1 MNNFCIPF
9 NEMKDFLNEKVEK
22 YNRPEFIET
31 DPIQIPKSF
40 SSFED
45 IAISGFLSSVIAWGQ
60 RKSIIKNAKKI
71 MDLMGNAPYDFIK
84 NHKKNDLEQISGSI
98 HRTFNSDDLIVF
110 IQALQRIYI
119 LYGSIEEAIYQ
130 SITDDNL
137 QNGISNFKKLFFAET
152 TLSRSYKHLPDP
164 QKGSCAKRIN
174 MYFRWMVRSDNK
186 GVDLGIWRKIHPS
199 QLSCPLDVHSGNVA
213 RSLGLISRKQNDALA
228 LSELDKNLRL
238 FDKNDPAK
246 YDFALFGLGIFENF
260 SNK

>member
-1 MNNFCIPF
+1 MHLMILL
-9 NEMKDFLNEKVEK
+9 K
-22 YNRPEFIET
+22 
-31 DPIQIPKSF
+31 
-40 SSFED
+40 
-45 IAISGFLSSVIAWGQ
+45 
-60 RKSIIKNAKKI
+60 II
-71 MDLMGNAPYDFIK
+71 
-84 NHKKNDLEQISGSI
+84 KKNDLEQISGSI

>member
-45 IAISGFLSSVIAWGQ
+45 IEISGFLSSVIAWGQ
-60 RKSIIKNAKKI
+60 RKSI
-71 MDLMGNAPYDFIK
+71 IK

-186 GVDLGIWRKIHPS
+186 GVDLGIWKKIHPS

-238 FDKNDPAK
+238 FDQNMIL
-246 YDFALFGLGIFENF
+246 LFLD
-260 SNK
+260 

>member
-1 MNNFCIPF
+1 MNNFCISF

-45 IAISGFLSSVIAWGQ
+45 IEISGFLSSVIAWGQ
-60 RKSIIKNAKKI
+60 RKSI
-71 MDLMGNAPYDFIK
+71 IK

-186 GVDLGIWRKIHPS
+186 GVDLGIWKKIHPS

>member
-45 IAISGFLSSVIAWGQ
+45 IEISGFLSSVIAWGQ

-98 HRTFNSDDLIVF
+98 HRNIN
-110 IQALQRIYI
+110 QLQMIIYKMAFQI
-119 LYGSIEEAIYQ
+119 LRNYS
-130 SITDDNL
+130 L
-137 QNGISNFKKLFFAET
+137 QKLLF
-152 TLSRSYKHLPDP
+152 
-164 QKGSCAKRIN
+164 
-174 MYFRWMVRSDNK
+174 
-186 GVDLGIWRKIHPS
+186 
-199 QLSCPLDVHSGNVA
+199 
-213 RSLGLISRKQNDALA
+213 LGLINIYLTLKKALVPN
-228 LSELDKNLRL
+228 E
-238 FDKNDPAK
+238 
-246 YDFALFGLGIFENF
+246 
-260 SNK
+260 